1 MLRQALLEVHSENR
15 FLEVAKS
22 HGVSMK
28 VADCRRFNRKSMT
41 LLLELGGSP
50 ARIHSAVIA
59 IRRMPG
65 VRHVEESEHKKSS
78 PASILVM
85 VNIPKICQ
93 VSRDLLTLCLECPY
107 NSEGETMFWR
117 FAFQD
122 PGDLRQAMEN
132 LNRMGIPTRLKELA
146 PIDERPT
153 ITTRQLQVIN
163 TAMKRGYYEFP
174 REISLTEL
182 SEALGVKPSTLSEI
196 LRSAERRILQNATQS
211 LAHLNHVREY
221 VT

>member
-1 MLRQALLEVHSENR
+1 
-15 FLEVAKS
+15 
-22 HGVSMK
+22 
-28 VADCRRFNRKSMT
+28 MT
-41 LLLELGGSP
+41 
-50 ARIHSAVIA
+50 
-59 IRRMPG
+59 G
-65 VRHVEESEHKKSS
+65 VRHVEESEHKRSN

-122 PGDLRQAMEN
+122 PSDLRQVMEN
-132 LNRMGIPTRLKELA
+132 LNRVGIRTRLKELA

-153 ITTRQLQVIN
+153 LTTRQSQVIN
-163 TAMKRGYYEFP
+163 AAMKRGYYEFP

-182 SEALGVKPSTLSEI
+182 SQALEVKPSTLSEI
-196 LRSAERRILQNATQS
+196 LRSAERRILQNATHAP
-211 LAHLNHVREY
+211 AHLNHAREY
-221 VT
+221 TT